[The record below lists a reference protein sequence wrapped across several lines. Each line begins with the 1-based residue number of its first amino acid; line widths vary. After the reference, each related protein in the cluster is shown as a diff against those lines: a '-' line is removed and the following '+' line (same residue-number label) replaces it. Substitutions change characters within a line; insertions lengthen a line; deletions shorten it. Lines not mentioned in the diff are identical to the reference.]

1 MLESITMDLFAKKH
15 QLRTLWKRT
24 YKYSFLHS
32 PCLFDDEDDTVYVSD
47 GLGATYSGMRLRKIS
62 LSTGEEIASALTRNM
77 SRATFDGPDYVFTWT
92 DSRLLRLRRSDLSLD
107 FSVEKGLPGNI
118 TSIIRHSQDL
128 LLIMAGQYLHEWNSA
143 TQSSKKIKV
152 GPDVFLLD
160 SQQGSPL
167 LLSRS
172 TGELTRF
179 SLENRSST
187 AVSVLGPINRFQF
200 DSRTQT
206 LYYASGRALH
216 QTENSITRLA
226 APRELKYLKLA
237 DLESGTFKLP
247 RSYEH
252 FKIVDPLTS
261 IWLEDEPVSYLCNL
275 LQSKV
280 QWKVHWPQGWRM
292 LEAFPGRR
300 QLLFVSI
307 HEPELQLCQIEE

>member
-1 MLESITMDLFAKKH
+1 
-15 QLRTLWKRT
+15 
-24 YKYSFLHS
+24 
-32 PCLFDDEDDTVYVSD
+32 
-47 GLGATYSGMRLRKIS
+47 
-62 LSTGEEIASALTRNM
+62 M

-128 LLIMAGQYLHEWNSA
+128 LLIMAGQFLHEWNSG

-152 GPDVFLLD
+152 GPDIFLLD
-160 SQQGSPL
+160 SQQGSVL

-172 TGELTRF
+172 TGEFTRF
-179 SLENRSST
+179 SLENRSLT
-187 AVSVLGPINRFQF
+187 TVTVLGPINRFQF
-200 DSRTQT
+200 DSQTQT
-206 LYYASGRALH
+206 LYYASGRAFH
-216 QTENSITRLA
+216 QTESSITRLA
-226 APRELKYLKLA
+226 APRELNYLKLA

-252 FKIVDPLTS
+252 FKIVEPLTS

-275 LQSKV
+275 TQGKV

-292 LEAFPGRR
+292 LEAFPERR